1 MYFVYMLLSQD
12 NLKHTYVGY
21 TKNLSQRLKLH
32 NSGKGAKYTKGRF
45 WKIIYSKKFTSKS
58 EAIKNGY
65 KLKKNY
71 LLRKKI
77 KNKAL

>member
-1 MYFVYMLLSQD
+1 MKIIKYFLQFLFIIILFLLFKILGLNISSA
-12 NLKHTYVGY
+12 LG
-21 TKNLSQRLKLH
+21 
-32 NSGKGAKYTKGRF
+32 GKYTKGRS
-45 WKIIYSKKFTSKS
+45 WKIIYSKKFNSKS
-58 EAIKNGY
+58 EAIKNEY

>member
-1 MYFVYMLLSQD
+1 MLISLD
-12 NLKHTYVGY
+12 GHKHTYVGY

-32 NSGKGAKYTKGRF
+32 NSSKGAKYTKGRS
-45 WKIIYSKKFTSKS
+45 WKIIYSKKITSKS
-58 EAIKNGY
+58 EAIKNEY
-65 KLKKNY
+65 KLKKNH